1 MGGGPESVRGAA
13 RDAMLNLVTTAEM
26 RAARFQLTAVAQ
38 IQNAGTNSLVG

>member
-13 RDAMLNLVTTAEM
+13 CDAVLSLVTTAEM
-26 RAARFQLTAVAQ
+26 RATRFQLTAVAQ